1 MSSQQLASLEHQ
13 IDQLIYHCAQLEK
26 ENASLRSKESSWIRE
41 RDKLMEKNDIARIK
55 VEAMIQRLKAME
67 AQA

>member
-1 MSSQQLASLEHQ
+1 MSNEQFTSLEHQ

-41 RDKLMEKNDIARIK
+41 RDKLVEKNDMARRK
-55 VEAMIQRLKAME
+55 VEAMIERLKAIE
-67 AQA
+67 SQA

>member
-1 MSSQQLASLEHQ
+1 MSNHQLSNLEHQ

-26 ENASLRSKESSWIRE
+26 ENSNLRSKEASWIRE
-41 RDKLMEKNDIARIK
+41 RDKLVEKNDIARSK
-55 VEAMIQRLKAME
+55 VEAMIARLKALE